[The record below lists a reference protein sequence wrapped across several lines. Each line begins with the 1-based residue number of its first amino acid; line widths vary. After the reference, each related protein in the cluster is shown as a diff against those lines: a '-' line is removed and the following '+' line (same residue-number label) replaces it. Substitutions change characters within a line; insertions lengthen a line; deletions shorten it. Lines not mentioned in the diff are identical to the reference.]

1 VQKVPQARDW
11 KNTVLWEKKATY
23 KIASFTDIFSANDRS
38 DRLLV
43 FFHYCGTNRMKTL
56 NETKHAT
63 NDKLN
68 KKGQEPTQSKTSEG
82 HFDGET
88 SFLTNIFINSPIGI
102 YVVQNGKF
110 CFVNPKLQE
119 ITGYTEDELLGM
131 ESLKL
136 VFTEDWSKV
145 RENAV
150 KMLKLKSH
158 TPYEYRAINKEGAI
172 KWAIET
178 VTSIQYEGKPATL
191 GYFMDISRLKQAEGA
206 LAKAYEDLQRE
217 MDERKRLEK
226 ALMQEE
232 KLKTLGAVAAEV
244 AHEIRNPL
252 VSIGGFAQRLKQK
265 FPDLTEC
272 DIILSESLRLEKI
285 LSRIRDYLEPV
296 EIHPKECSV
305 NSIIV
310 DCLNLLSSE
319 TEARQIKCI
328 SDLDSRLPS
337 TYVDPEILNQICI
350 NLIRNATE
358 AMAEGGELF
367 IKSFE
372 NDQEIHI
379 EFNNKATG
387 LKIRYPESLFMP
399 FAEGSQSFGLPLCY
413 RLLKDMGGLLSYT
426 QDNDCITVT
435 ISLPKIIEPQPEK
448 KELLTE

>member
-1 VQKVPQARDW
+1 M
-11 KNTVLWEKKATY
+11 NT
-23 KIASFTDIFSANDRS
+23 S
-38 DRLLV
+38 D
-43 FFHYCGTNRMKTL
+43 K
-56 NETKHAT
+56 TKHAT

-88 SFLTNIFINSPIGI
+88 GFLPSIFINSPIGI

-110 CFVNPKLQE
+110 CFANPELQK
-119 ITGYTEDELLGM
+119 ITGYREDELLGM
-131 ESLKL
+131 KSLRL
-136 VFTEDWSKV
+136 VFTEDRSKV

-158 TPYEYRAINKEGAI
+158 TPYEYRAVNKEGVI

-191 GYFMDISRLKQAEGA
+191 GYFMDITRRKQAEGA
-206 LAKAYEDLQRE
+206 LEKAYEDLQHE
-217 MDERKRLEK
+217 MEERKRLEK

-232 KLKTLGAVAAEV
+232 KLKTLGTIAAEV

-265 FPDLTEC
+265 FPDLSEC
-272 DIILSESLRLEKI
+272 DIILSESQRLEKI
-285 LSRIRDYLEPV
+285 LSRISDYLEPV

-305 NSIIV
+305 NSIV
-310 DCLNLLSSE
+310 ADCLNLLSNE
-319 TEARQIKCI
+319 TEAMHVKCV
-328 SDLDSRLPS
+328 SDLDSGLPS
-337 TYVDPEILNQICI
+337 AYVDPEILSQICI

-372 NDQEIHI
+372 NDREIHI
-379 EFNNKATG
+379 EFMNRATG
-387 LKIRYPESLFMP
+387 LKNRYPETLFMP
-399 FAEGSQSFGLPLCY
+399 FAEGGQSFGLPLCY

-426 QDNDCITVT
+426 QDYDCITVT
-435 ISLPKIIEPQPEK
+435 ISLPKIVESQSEK